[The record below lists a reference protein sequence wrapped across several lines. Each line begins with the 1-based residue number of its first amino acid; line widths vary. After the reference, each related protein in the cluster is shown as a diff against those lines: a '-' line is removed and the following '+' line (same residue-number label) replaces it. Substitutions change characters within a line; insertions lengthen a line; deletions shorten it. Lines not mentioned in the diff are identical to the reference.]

1 MKKNKYENLL
11 SIDPVG
17 AFNKIKENYL
27 RYFQTMYRFND
38 AELDQR
44 KNNALQSGNTLFR
57 EPYLEVLPEYTTT
70 NINGEE
76 ITSISQITTPLIL
89 AFGEQS
95 IAEDFIDKFI
105 SPGLMSY
112 PPYQHQFEML
122 LKAFVSKENTVINSG
137 TGSGKTEAFLLP
149 LFAELYKEAKT
160 WKKPEYTYSD
170 WFYQEDKTNGYK
182 PVQRS
187 GEKRTAAVRS
197 LILYPMNALV
207 EDQMTRLRK
216 ALDSNEVREHFE
228 NKEGLKGNRIYFGQ
242 YNGNTIK
249 SGGYGHKSE
258 HKTNRVTCFRKLGE
272 IATNAS
278 KIEEFATQ
286 NSKEKDNVSY
296 IAPRLSKTARTAEMV
311 TRWDMQDTPPDIL
324 ITNFSML
331 SVMLM
336 RDIESNIFEST
347 KKWLKQNPANVF
359 HLIVDEL
366 HLFRGT
372 SGTEIAYLI
381 RIYLDAIGL
390 RPVIKTENGNIP
402 NPQLRILAS
411 SASLGKED
419 KTQEYL
425 EQFFGVYFENGN
437 KPSFSIQKGSDYI
450 PKAEGSIDYE
460 KFGDLDSSYL
470 VLSESEQQIEKAKI
484 AKALGYQSITDF
496 FETNHELIFSDF
508 IKLSKSESG
517 ALKPIDIKKLK
528 TELFNGN
535 EKALRNFLILRG
547 DKQVVALK
555 GVRLPRLRFHQF
567 YKYIEGL
574 WAELLPQKEGQIKQK
589 PFGALMY
596 TPQSVKYS
604 PVDKIHK
611 VLETLR
617 CEKCATPFIGGNK
630 KVHEKHNGLLKFE
643 LSLNSPNLDKIPN
656 NQVTPMVQNKKYN
669 EYAIFWP
676 TDEVLNNFASVKMTD
691 GNIMQRD
698 DFKHTN
704 SNGESAFNKTKVRGN
719 WKKSFLNPYNG
730 ELYFSCNKPKPFYI
744 KGYTFVLTDDKKNS
758 DDPIDSPIMSKN
770 SFAALPHVCPSCNS
784 DYSNRLYTKSPIR
797 SFRTGMARSN
807 QVLSKELIY
816 QLDENNRKLV
826 GFSDSRQ
833 DAAKQAYGI
842 EEEHFRDVVRIL
854 FLDCI
859 KELTAPDPIIIE
871 LITKAE
877 EKGAAI
883 FSDMDYVTSIP
894 DGAMIVG
901 YVIANNKAELKKYK
915 QPHTSFSIKQL
926 VETEDNQLNGL
937 LVKKLLELG
946 INPNGVGNNNSFVIN
961 EKDKSNNEKIHWSN
975 FFDFENGKIASGDQ
989 VRNRIKDNNYTIP
1002 SEFIDSTREALFAT
1016 IFSNSF
1022 GLYMDVNSESAGIGY
1037 LKLKHEVKNPDYI
1050 KLKKA
1055 FPNNIDN
1062 ILNAFL
1068 RIMGDNYRYDNP
1080 DNGFGSST
1088 YESYSKLP
1096 TKFKKTI
1103 IKIAEK
1109 QGCYADDIGGSIFDY
1124 FSKIFGNPGFMI
1136 KPSGIEFESVSDKNP
1151 YYQCLNCN
1159 KTHLHYGSGLCT
1171 NIQCLTELS
1180 DIPTGLVKELRE
1192 SNFISYDVLKE
1203 PRKTIRIRT
1212 EELTGQ
1218 TDNQAERQLQF
1229 KGVIIDNDTS
1239 EHRKERLSK
1248 EIDMINV
1255 TTTMEVGVD
1264 IGSLQAV
1271 YQGNMPPTRYNYQQR
1286 VGRGG
1291 RRGQAYSA
1299 ALTFCRGKSHD
1310 TYYYYEGIEEI
1321 IGGVAPAPILALKPT
1336 VHEGKYEIKV
1346 PIVKRM
1352 LTKNILKLAFK
1363 TCQKDKLPTD
1373 THGEFGLVENW
1384 SNVSGHITNWLI
1396 ENSNVIDNYVE
1407 YFLCQFNG
1415 DGVITEDIQRMKNW
1429 LKNDLIIEINKA
1441 VNKSTYTKGLA
1452 QSLAEA
1458 GLLPMFGMPSNMRS
1472 FYHSKSN
1479 KGLQTMERN
1488 LELAISEFAPG
1499 SVKTK
1504 DKGEYESIG
1513 LTVPLGLGSLYI
1525 NKNRKYI
1532 KTLANYNGNNQS
1544 ELDPLE
1550 HSYKLVLD
1558 EQNNILKIE
1567 DFDDFDPEA
1576 ENEKR
1581 IVIPKAFRTNEL
1593 LTNNGNSI
1601 DKTDVSKMFSTTRIF
1616 ANENS
1621 KPENTIVKENFSLEY
1636 FNYKSDIWHINNNN
1650 DQYFQGLA
1658 TKDFKTPS
1666 KKYDN
1671 TIVKNQSNEPNEE
1684 LSFNPNFIIYK
1695 YIETKETDE
1704 QQEIALGAKKS
1715 TELLKIQINKTAASI
1730 DLSLF
1735 TGNRAAINAAMY
1747 SAAFI
1752 LQRVTADILDI
1763 DPQEI
1768 EISELKHKSDGVPY
1782 LFLSDAAPNGS
1793 GFVSYLFQNFNKILD
1808 QILNVQHPFIKALI
1822 SHRENCATSC
1832 QKCLNS
1838 YNNSGYHHVLDWRLG
1853 LGVLRL
1859 LKDPKYTFGFEYKT
1873 EKYIENKDLQIIINK
1888 LAETKAGMS
1897 NSNELKKGSIFDYVQ
1912 RKIGDFGADYLN
1924 EFVAHPLWNIDL
1936 VKAKSVEL
1944 YGEQI
1949 TDSEDIENSFE
1960 ALRIIKF
1967 SKL

>member
-11 SIDPVG
+11 SIDPIG

-38 AELDQR
+38 AELDER
-44 KNNALQSGNTLFR
+44 KNKALQSGNTLFR
-57 EPYLEVLPEYTTT
+57 EPYLEILPEYNTTS
-70 NINGEE
+70 INGVE
-76 ITSISQITTPLIL
+76 ITSISQISAPLTT
-89 AFGEQS
+89 AFGEQT
-95 IAEDFIDKFI
+95 IAEGFIDKFI
-105 SPGLMSY
+105 SQGLMSY
-112 PPYQHQFEML
+112 PPYHHQFEML
-122 LKAFVSKENTVINSG
+122 LKSFVNKQNTVINSG

-149 LFAELYKEAKT
+149 LFAELYREAKT
-160 WKKPEYTYSD
+160 WSKPEYTYTD
-170 WFYQEDKTNGYK
+170 WFCQEDKTKGYK
-182 PVQRS
+182 PVQRL

-216 ALDSNEVREHFE
+216 ALDSDEVREHFE
-228 NKEGLKGNRIYFGQ
+228 NQQGLKGNRIYFGQ

-249 SGGYGHKSE
+249 SGDYAHKSE
-258 HKTNRVTCFRKLGE
+258 HKKNREACFRGVNE

-278 KIEEFATQ
+278 KIEKFSIQ
-286 NSKEKDNVSY
+286 NPKEKDNVSY
-296 IAPRLSKTARTAEMV
+296 IAPRLSKTARTAEMA
-311 TRWDMQDTPPDIL
+311 TRWDMQVTPPDIL

-347 KKWLKQNPANVF
+347 KKWLAQNPANVF

-381 RIYLDAIGL
+381 RMYLDAIGL

-402 NPQLRILAS
+402 NPQLRLLAS
-411 SASLGKED
+411 SASLGEED

-425 EQFFGVYFENGN
+425 EQFFGAYFDKGN
-437 KPSFSIQKGSDYI
+437 KQAFQVQKGSDYI
-450 PKAEGSIDYE
+450 PNANGNIVYENFEG
-460 KFGDLDSSYL
+460 LDSSYL
-470 VLSESEQQIEKAKI
+470 VLSEPEQEIEKDKI

-496 FETNHELIFSDF
+496 FQANHELIFSDF

-517 ALKPIDIKKLK
+517 VLKPIDIKKLK
-528 TELFNGN
+528 TVLFNGN

-555 GVRLPRLRFHQF
+555 GIRLPRLRFHQF

-574 WAELLPQKEGQIKQK
+574 WAELVPQEEGQIKQK

-630 KVHEKHNGLLKFE
+630 KVHEEYNGILKFE

-656 NQVTPMVQNKKYN
+656 NQVTPMVQNKKYG
-669 EYAIFWP
+669 EYAVFWP
-676 TDEVLNNFASVKMTD
+676 TNEVTNNYASVKMND
-691 GNIMQRD
+691 GSLRD

-704 SNGESAFNKTKVRGN
+704 SKGESAFNKTKVRGN

-730 ELYFSCNKPKPFYI
+730 ELHFNGEKPESFYI

-758 DDPIDSPIMSKN
+758 EKPIDFLGIRET
-770 SFAALPHVCPSCNS
+770 SFTALPHVCPSCNS

-842 EEEHFRDVVRIL
+842 EVEHFRDVVRIL

-859 KELTAPDPIIIE
+859 KELTAPDPKVME
-871 LITKAE
+871 LIQKAE
-877 EKGAAI
+877 EKGGAI
-883 FSDMDYVTSIP
+883 FSNMDYITSIE

-915 QPHTSFSIKQL
+915 EPHTSFSIKQL

-946 INPNGVGNNNSFVIN
+946 INPNGVGNNNSFVVN

-975 FFDFENGKIASGDQ
+975 FFDFENGKIATGDQ
-989 VRNRIKDNNYTIP
+989 VRSRIKDNNYTIP
-1002 SEFIDSTREALFAT
+1002 PEFIDSTREALFAT

-1037 LKLKHEVKNPDYI
+1037 LKLKHQVNNPDYK
-1050 KLKKA
+1050 KLKAA
-1055 FPNNIDN
+1055 FPTNIDN

-1080 DNGFGSST
+1080 DNGFGVST

-1109 QGCYADDIGGSIFDY
+1109 QACYAEEIGEYIFDY

-1136 KPSGIEFESVSDKNP
+1136 KPSGVEFHSVSELDA
-1151 YYQCLNCN
+1151 YYQCSNC
-1159 KTHLHYGSGLCT
+1159 KKIHLHYGSGLCT
-1171 NIQCLTELS
+1171 NIQCLSEFS
-1180 DIPTGLVKELRE
+1180 DIPTGIVKELRE

-1229 KGVIIDNDTS
+1229 KGVIIANDS
-1239 EHRKERLSK
+1239 KEHRKEKLSK

-1310 TYYYYEGIEEI
+1310 TYYYYDGIEEI
-1321 IGGVAPAPILALKPT
+1321 IGGIAPAPILALKPT
-1336 VHEGKYEIKV
+1336 IREGKYEIKV
-1346 PIVKRM
+1346 PIVQRM
-1352 LTKNILKLAFK
+1352 LTKVLLKLAFH
-1363 TCQKDKLPTD
+1363 TSQVDRLPTD
-1373 THGEFGLVENW
+1373 THGEFGLAENW
-1384 SNVSGHITNWLI
+1384 SNLRDQITNWLI
-1396 ENSNVIDNYVE
+1396 ENNNTIDNYVE
-1407 YFLCQFNG
+1407 YFLCQFNAN
-1415 DGVITEDIQRMKNW
+1415 GVINEDIQNMKNW
-1429 LKNDLIIEINKA
+1429 LKNELIDEIDKA
-1441 VNKSTYTKGLA
+1441 VKKSTYTKGLA
-1452 QSLAEA
+1452 QTLAEA
-1458 GLLPMFGMPSNMRS
+1458 GLLPMFGMPSDMRS

-1479 KGLQTMERN
+1479 KGLHTMDRN

-1499 SVKTK
+1499 SIKTK

-1513 LTVPLGLGSLYI
+1513 LTVPLNLGSSYT
-1525 NKNRKYI
+1525 NKSRKYI
-1532 KTLANYNGNNQS
+1532 KTIANYNGNNHN

-1550 HSYKLVLD
+1550 HSYKLILD
-1558 EQNNILKIE
+1558 EQNNIQKIE
-1567 DFDDFDPEA
+1567 EFEGFDSEA

-1581 IVIPKAFRTNEL
+1581 LVIPKAFRTNEL
-1593 LTNNGNSI
+1593 ETNKGNSI
-1601 DKTDVSKMFSTTRIF
+1601 DKTDANSPFSTTRIF
-1616 ANENS
+1616 ANEND
-1621 KPENTIVKENFSLEY
+1621 KPENTLKEDNFSLEY
-1636 FNYKSDIWHINNNN
+1636 FNNKSDIWHINNNN
-1650 DQYFQGLA
+1650 DQYFQGVE
-1658 TKDFKTPS
+1658 TKDFRTPS
-1666 KKYDN
+1666 KRYDN
-1671 TIVKNQSNEPNEE
+1671 TTIKNQSTESTEE
-1684 LSFNPNFIIYK
+1684 VTCKPNFIISK
-1695 YIETKETDE
+1695 YISINETDE

-1715 TELLKIQINKTAASI
+1715 TELLKIQINKTPLSI
-1730 DLSLF
+1730 NLNLF

-1752 LQRVTADILDI
+1752 LQRVAADILDI

-1768 EISELKHKSDGVPY
+1768 EISELKNKDGVPY

-1793 GFVSYLFQNFNKILD
+1793 GFVNYLFQNFNEILD
-1808 QILNVQHPFIKALI
+1808 SIIEVKHPFVKALI
-1822 SHRENCATSC
+1822 SHKEHCATSC

-1859 LKDPKYTFGFEYKT
+1859 LKDQKYTFGFEYQT
-1873 EKYIENKDLQIIINK
+1873 EKHVENQDLKMIINK

-1897 NSNELKKGSIFDYVQ
+1897 KKNDLKKGPVFDYVQ
-1912 RKIGDFGADYLN
+1912 RKADDFGAEYIN
-1924 EFVAHPLWNIDL
+1924 EFVVHPLWNVDV
-1936 VKAKSVEL
+1936 VKTKSIEL

-1949 TDSEDIENSFE
+1949 IDNEGIESCFE
-1960 ALRIIKF
+1960 ALRVIKF
-1967 SKL
+1967 TKS

>member
-38 AELDQR
+38 TELDKR
-44 KNNALQSGNTLFR
+44 KNKALQSGNTLFR
-57 EPYLEVLPEYTTT
+57 EPYLEVLPEYVTTA
-70 NINGEE
+70 INGKE
-76 ITSISQITTPLIL
+76 ITEITQISASLSS
-89 AFGEQS
+89 AFGQQR
-95 IAEDFIDKFI
+95 IAEDFIEKFI
-105 SPGLMSY
+105 SKGLMNY
-112 PPYQHQFEML
+112 PPYHHQYEML
-122 LKAFVSKENTVINSG
+122 LKAFVNKKNTVINSG

-160 WKKPEYTYSD
+160 WDSPEYAYLD
-170 WFYQEDKTNGYK
+170 WFNQEDKFKGYK
-182 PVQRS
+182 PLQRV
-187 GEKRTAAVRS
+187 GEKRTTAVRS

-216 ALDSNEVREHFE
+216 ALDSDEVREHFD
-228 NKEGLKGNRIYFGQ
+228 NQSGLKGNRIYFGQ

-249 SGGYGHKSE
+249 SGDYANKSE
-258 HKTNRVTCFRKLGE
+258 HKKNREACFRGLSD
-272 IATNAS
+272 IASNAAKVEAFS
-278 KIEEFATQ
+278 TQ
-286 NSKEKDNVSY
+286 NPKEKENASY
-296 IAPRLSKTARTAEMV
+296 IAPRLSHTKRTAEMV
-311 TRWDMQDTPPDIL
+311 TRWDMQTTPPDIL

-347 KKWLKQNPANVF
+347 KSWLIENPSNVF

-390 RPVIKTENGNIP
+390 RPVIETENGNIP

-411 SASLGKED
+411 SASLGEED

-425 EQFFGVYFENGN
+425 EQFFGVYFEKG
-437 KPSFSIQKGSDYI
+437 KTQAFQVQKGSDYI
-450 PKAEGSIDYE
+450 PIVHGSIAYE
-460 KFGDLDSSYL
+460 KFADLDSNYL
-470 VLSESEQQIEKAKI
+470 VLTKSEQQLEKNKI
-484 AKALGYQSITDF
+484 ALTLGYQSITDF
-496 FETNHELIFSDF
+496 FETNHKLIFSDF

-517 ALKPIDIKKLK
+517 VLKPIDIKKLEV
-528 TELFNGN
+528 ELFNKN

-555 GVRLPRLRFHQF
+555 RIRLPRLRFHQF

-574 WAELLPQKEGQIKQK
+574 WAELIPQEEGQTKQN

-604 PVDKIHK
+604 SVNKIHK

-656 NQVTPMVQNKKYN
+656 NQVTPMVQNKKYS

-676 TDEVLNNFASVKMTD
+676 TDNVLNNFASVKMTD
-691 GNIMQRD
+691 DSSIERD

-730 ELYFSCNKPKPFYI
+730 ELHFSNDKPKPFYI
-744 KGYTFVLTDDKKNS
+744 KGYTFVLTDDKRNS
-758 DDPIDSPIMSKN
+758 DNPIDSPVKGDN
-770 SFAALPHVCPSCNS
+770 SFNALPHVCPSCNS
-784 DYSNRLYTKSPIR
+784 DYTNRLYTKSPIR

-816 QLDENNRKLV
+816 QLEENNRKLV

-842 EEEHFRDVVRIL
+842 EVEHFRDVVRIL

-859 KELTAPDPIIIE
+859 KELTAPDPKIIA
-871 LITKAE
+871 LIIKAE
-877 EKGAAI
+877 EKGSAI
-883 FSDMDYVTSIP
+883 FSDMNYITSIP
-894 DGAMIVG
+894 NGAIIVG
-901 YVIANNKAELKKYK
+901 HVIANNKAELKKYK
-915 QPHTSFSIKQL
+915 EPHTSFSIKQL

-975 FFDFENGKIASGDQ
+975 FFDFENGKIATGDQ

-1002 SEFIDSTREALFAT
+1002 AEFIDSTREALFAT

-1037 LKLKHEVKNPDYI
+1037 LKIKHQESNLDYK
-1050 KLKKA
+1050 KLKNA
-1055 FPNNIDN
+1055 FPKNIDN

-1080 DNGFGSST
+1080 DNGFGASA

-1109 QGCYADDIGGSIFDY
+1109 QGCYAEEIGEYIFDY

-1136 KPSGIEFESVSDKNP
+1136 KPSGVEFESVSDKDS
-1151 YYQCLNCN
+1151 YYQCTNCN
-1159 KTHLHYGSGLCT
+1159 KTHLHFGSGLCT
-1171 NIQCLTELS
+1171 NIQCLTDLS
-1180 DIPTGLVKELRE
+1180 NIPTGLVKELRE
-1192 SNFISYDVLKE
+1192 SNFISFDVLKE

-1229 KGVIIDNDTS
+1229 KGIIIDNDPK

-1336 VHEGKYEIKV
+1336 IHQGKHEIKV

-1352 LTKNILKLAFK
+1352 LTKSILKLAFY
-1363 TCQKDKLPTD
+1363 TCQVDKLPKD
-1373 THGEFGLVENW
+1373 THGEFGLVESWINLRD
-1384 SNVSGHITNWLI
+1384 HIANWLI
-1396 ENSNVIDNYVE
+1396 ENSNIIDNYVE

-1415 DGVITEDIQRMKNW
+1415 NGEINEDIHNMKNW
-1429 LKNDLIIEINKA
+1429 LKNELINEIDKS
-1441 VNKSTYTKGLA
+1441 VDKSTYTKGLA
-1452 QSLAEA
+1452 QTLAEA

-1479 KGLQTMERN
+1479 KGLQTMDRD

-1513 LTVPLGLGSLYI
+1513 LTVPLNLGSSFN
-1525 NKNRKYI
+1525 NKSRKYI
-1532 KTLANYNGNNQS
+1532 KTLVNYNGNNQE

-1558 EQNNILKIE
+1558 KQDNIQKIE
-1567 DFDDFDPEA
+1567 AFADFDGEA
-1576 ENEKR
+1576 QNEKR
-1581 IVIPKAFRTNEL
+1581 LVVPKAFRTNEL
-1593 LTNNGNSI
+1593 ETNNGNSI
-1601 DKTDVSKMFSTTRIF
+1601 DRKDANSSYSTTRIF

-1621 KPENTIVKENFSLEY
+1621 KSENALKEHNFYLEY

-1650 DQYFQGLA
+1650 DQYFQGVSA
-1658 TKDFKTPS
+1658 KDFKTPS
-1666 KKYDN
+1666 NKYDN
-1671 TIVKNQSNEPNEE
+1671 TAVKNQSNEPNDEVPCK
-1684 LSFNPNFIIYK
+1684 PNFIISK
-1695 YIETKETDE
+1695 YIKIKETDE

-1715 TELLKIQINKTAASI
+1715 TELIKIQINKT
-1730 DLSLF
+1730 SLAVNLNIN

-1768 EISELKHKSDGVPY
+1768 EISELKQKEGIPY

-1808 QILNVQHPFIKALI
+1808 QILNEQHPFIKALI

-1838 YNNSGYHHVLDWRLG
+1838 YNNSGFHHVLDWRLG

-1859 LKDPKYTFGFEYKT
+1859 LKDPKYTFGFEYET
-1873 EKYIENKDLQIIINK
+1873 EKYVENKDLQIIINK

-1897 NSNELKKGSIFDYVQ
+1897 NKNTLKKGPIFDYIQ
-1912 RKIGDFGADYLN
+1912 REIGDFEAEYTN
-1924 EFVAHPLWNIDL
+1924 EFVVHPLWDL
-1936 VKAKSVEL
+1936 DVINAKSVEL
-1944 YGEQI
+1944 YGVQVI
-1949 TDSEDIENSFE
+1949 DNKSIDNVFE
-1960 ALRIIKF
+1960 ALRIIK
-1967 SKL
+1967 